1 MLQNIAAVKQNCL
14 NRKTRLPS
22 RPKGPDFTYLSH
34 SMKHLFH
41 ILRYAASWRGCALKY
56 DKILRKNCHLQNLK
70 ERKEDLLLYKCGVED
85 QTKPN

>member
-1 MLQNIAAVKQNCL
+1 
-14 NRKTRLPS
+14 
-22 RPKGPDFTYLSH
+22 
-34 SMKHLFH
+34 MKHLFH